1 MMMWT
6 KSDYQKKTLLR
17 SGLCNVF
24 DLGGY
29 RLSESSRNMCVVFN
43 KMLTVVLCVV
53 FDFFFGGV
61 LSLKK
66 KLVLSRGCL
75 AM

>member
-1 MMMWT
+1 MII
-6 KSDYQKKTLLR
+6 KRRPLLR
-17 SGLCNVF
+17 RGLCNVF

-43 KMLTVVLCVV
+43 KMFTVVLCVV

-66 KLVLSRGCL
+66 KS
-75 AM
+75 